1 MHFSTMSAEKIY
13 NKP

>member
-13 NKP
+13 IKP